1 MTVKRWLRGPGVSQ
15 IGKPAVHRAKVDLKG
30 KPYEMLTQNANTWLM
45 EDLYRNP
52 GPIQFDGP
60 GSDLIT
66 LTLLVEEHDY
76 IGKIQELC
84 EYLDKVKQIVKP
96 GCSLEVLNAA
106 LSSMASVT
114 DILSIM
120 STPAYRGLTPF

>member
-1 MTVKRWLRGPGVSQ
+1 MQRVMYLTMLVCHNR
-15 IGKPAVHRAKVDLKG
+15 
-30 KPYEMLTQNANTWLM
+30 MLTQNANTWLM

-84 EYLDKVKQIVKP
+84 EYLDKVSDGISQLFLKLHI
-96 GCSLEVLNAA
+96 
-106 LSSMASVT
+106 SMP
-114 DILSIM
+114 L
-120 STPAYRGLTPF
+120 

>member
-1 MTVKRWLRGPGVSQ
+1 MQRLIYLTMIVCDNRL
-15 IGKPAVHRAKVDLKG
+15 
-30 KPYEMLTQNANTWLM
+30 LTQNANTWLM

-84 EYLDKVKQIVKP
+84 EYLDKVSDGISQLSLKSHNYAIVNWHKFNK
-96 GCSLEVLNAA
+96 LAH
-106 LSSMASVT
+106 MAT
-114 DILSIM
+114 TECFELM
-120 STPAYRGLTPF
+120 GAWCR